1 MIGLLPQKPAH
12 PRERLSSSWPS
23 RRSLLLLMGVVLLG
37 HLAALLSLSG
47 ALGWQLPSSEANRVG
62 PMQTRWIAPVT
73 PVPTAGDVPSP
84 PTPKPR
90 PRTRVATETVQAPI
104 STAPPSEGDVA
115 PSQTTELPR
124 PNAEPSPTATETVVA
139 AQGADASGIAP
150 SETAS
155 TAPAP
160 VPAPAPPEPTPGAD
174 TEAQN
179 LALRQLPLGVLPPS
193 SVFHYR
199 LTGLSKGLTYHASGE
214 LRWQSNAQAYAMSL
228 SVKAFL
234 IGTRHWRSVGAI
246 TPGGL
251 APTRFSDSWRS
262 ERAAHFDR
270 GQQRVVFSNNAPV
283 AELTPGAQDQV
294 SLYVQLAAVMA
305 GNPQG
310 FQPGMR
316 LQTQTVTIKDA
327 LPWVLTLESVE
338 SLRLNDQTFA
348 ASKWVYVP
356 RNRFDAKVE
365 FWVAEKYA
373 WMPARIRI
381 SQLSGDFIDLTLS
394 SQEPLPPLASEGLK
408 ATAS

>member
-1 MIGLLPQKPAH
+1 MGLLREP
-12 PRERLSSSWPS
+12 PRTGVERFGSAWPS
-23 RRSLLLLMGVVLLG
+23 RRSLLILMGVVLLG

-47 ALGWQLPSSEANRVG
+47 GLDWQLSTNEALRTG
-62 PMQTRWIAPVT
+62 PLQTRWISPVIPAPSL
-73 PVPTAGDVPSP
+73 ADVPP
-84 PTPKPR
+84 QPAPKPR
-90 PRTRVATETVQAPI
+90 PRTRVATEKTPSTPAPTPPAAQTLQAD
-104 STAPPSEGDVA
+104 TAPPQATDLPTSSAAPTPATAPEG
-115 PSQTTELPR
+115 TESVL
-124 PNAEPSPTATETVVA
+124 
-139 AQGADASGIAP
+139 

-155 TAPAP
+155 A
-160 VPAPAPPEPTPGAD
+160 EPTPTPSPSPTPEPITAAVDNAAQTPALQQFPIGA
-174 TEAQN
+174 
-179 LALRQLPLGVLPPS
+179 LPPS

-214 LRWQSNAQAYAMSL
+214 LRWQSNAQAYALSL

-270 GQQRVVFSNNAPV
+270 DQQRVVFSNNAPV

-294 SLYVQLAAVMA
+294 SLYVQLAAAMA
-305 GNPQG
+305 GSPQG
-310 FQPGMR
+310 FQPGTR
-316 LQTQTVTIKDA
+316 LQIQTVTIKDA

-338 SLRLNDQTFA
+338 NLRLNDQPFA

-381 SQLSGDFIDLTLS
+381 SQLSGDFIDLILS
-394 SQEPLPPLASEGLK
+394 AQEPLPPLASEGLK

>member
-1 MIGLLPQKPAH
+1 
-12 PRERLSSSWPS
+12 
-23 RRSLLLLMGVVLLG
+23 
-37 HLAALLSLSG
+37 
-47 ALGWQLPSSEANRVG
+47 
-62 PMQTRWIAPVT
+62 
-73 PVPTAGDVPSP
+73 
-84 PTPKPR
+84 
-90 PRTRVATETVQAPI
+90 
-104 STAPPSEGDVA
+104 
-115 PSQTTELPR
+115 
-124 PNAEPSPTATETVVA
+124 
-139 AQGADASGIAP
+139 
-150 SETAS
+150 
-155 TAPAP
+155 
-160 VPAPAPPEPTPGAD
+160 
-174 TEAQN
+174 
-179 LALRQLPLGVLPPS
+179 LPPS

-214 LRWQSNAQAYAMSL
+214 LRWQSNAQAYALSL

-270 GQQRVVFSNNAPV
+270 DQQRVVFSNNAPV

-338 SLRLNDQTFA
+338 NLRLNDQTFA

-381 SQLSGDFIDLTLS
+381 SQLNGDFIDLILS
-394 SQEPLPPLASEGLK
+394 GQEPLPPLASEGLK